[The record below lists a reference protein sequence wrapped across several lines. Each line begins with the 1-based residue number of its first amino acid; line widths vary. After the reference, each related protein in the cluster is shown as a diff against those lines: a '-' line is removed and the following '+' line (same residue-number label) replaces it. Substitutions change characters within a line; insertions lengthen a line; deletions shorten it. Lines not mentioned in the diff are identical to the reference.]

1 MPSVP
6 EIITESVLKQLEQGV
21 APWRKPWST
30 SIPRNLISKKPY
42 RGLNV
47 FLLATQGYGSPYWLT
62 FNQAKQLGAHVRQ
75 GEKSTLVSFWK
86 FNEYAK
92 ENRETGET
100 ENKTSVLLRYYRI
113 FNIEQTEGLKS
124 LHGDE
129 HKPISPLSEC
139 ESIANRMPN
148 APRIEQ
154 HSHAFY
160 RPSADMVGMP
170 SRSCFES
177 SEGYYS
183 TLFHELAHSTGHK
196 SRLNRFEEN
205 SNDHQ
210 FGSESYSK
218 EELVAEMGAAMLAGM
233 VGISQ
238 ATLSNS
244 ASYLQSWI
252 NRLKSDSRLI
262 ISAASHA
269 QKAADYILGK
279 TQAEG
284 SERQ

>member
-47 FLLATQGYGSPYWLT
+47 FLLATQGYSSPYWLT
-62 FNQAKQLGAHVRQ
+62 FNQAKQLRAHVCQ
-75 GEKSTLVSFWK
+75 GEKSTVVSFWK

-100 ENKTSVLLRYYRI
+100 ENKTSTLLRYYRV
-113 FNIEQTEGLKS
+113 FNIEQCEGLKA
-124 LHGDE
+124 LRGDDR
-129 HKPISPLSEC
+129 KPVNPNAGC
-139 ESIANRMPN
+139 ESIANQMPN

-154 HSHAFY
+154 HSRAFY
-160 RPSADMVGMP
+160 RPSADIVGMP
-170 SRSCFES
+170 SRNCFES
-177 SEGYYS
+177 PEAYYS
-183 TLFHELAHSTGHK
+183 TLFHELTHSTGHT

-205 SNDHQ
+205 STDHQ

-218 EELVAEMGAAMLAGM
+218 EELIAEMGAAMLAGM
-233 VGISQ
+233 AGISQ

-244 ASYLQSWI
+244 ASYLQAWI

-269 QKAADYILGK
+269 QKATDYILGQ
-279 TQAEG
+279 TTAQG
-284 SERQ
+284 SACQ

>member
-1 MPSVP
+1 MPTVP
-6 EIITESVLKQLEQGV
+6 EIITQNVLKQLEQGV
-21 APWRKPWST
+21 APWRKPWSS
-30 SIPRNLISKKPY
+30 SIPRNLVSKKSY

-47 FLLATQGYGSPYWLT
+47 FLLATQGYGSPYWVT
-62 FNQAKQLGAHVRQ
+62 FNQAKRLGAYVRQ
-75 GEKSTLVSFWK
+75 RENGTLVSFWK
-86 FNEYAK
+86 FNEYARK
-92 ENRETGET
+92 NGKTGEL
-100 ENKTSVLLRYYRI
+100 ENKTSVLLRYYRV
-113 FNIEQTEGLKS
+113 FNIEQCEGLKA
-124 LHGDE
+124 LYGDDQ
-129 HKPISPLSEC
+129 KPVNPIAEC

-154 HSHAFY
+154 HSQAFY

-177 SEGYYS
+177 PEGYYS
-183 TLFHELAHSTGHK
+183 TLFHELTHSTGHR

-205 SNDHQ
+205 LTDQQ

-218 EELVAEMGAAMLAGM
+218 EELIAEMGAAMMAGIA
-233 VGISQ
+233 GISH
-238 ATLSNS
+238 ATITNS

-269 QKAADYILGK
+269 QKATDYILGK
-279 TQAEG
+279 TESEG
-284 SERQ
+284 SDCR